1 MNRFLYPHFCFTR
14 ARCLPSPPP
23 HLSLP
28 DSRHADNQNLNP
40 TILGVSHFTLCHQ
53 LMQKKLQTEQCCLLT
68 LLTSSSALISPCSSC
83 DASPFSKLNTWAPAN
98 SAIKSSSEHSLTI
111 HLGFGGQCNYFTS
124 VSEWITQDR
133 AVAPADIQSFQS
145 NPFYDAKALSKNQQF
160 YHHNGFGAV
169 VHLQS
174 KRH

>member
-1 MNRFLYPHFCFTR
+1 MLGWYQRLLGHNESFPLPPFLLYQGKEP
-14 ARCLPSPPP
+14 PSPPP

-83 DASPFSKLNTWAPAN
+83 DASTFSKLNT
-98 SAIKSSSEHSLTI
+98 
-111 HLGFGGQCNYFTS
+111 
-124 VSEWITQDR
+124 
-133 AVAPADIQSFQS
+133 
-145 NPFYDAKALSKNQQF
+145 
-160 YHHNGFGAV
+160 
-169 VHLQS
+169 
-174 KRH
+174 

>member
-98 SAIKSSSEHSLTI
+98 SAIKSSSEHSTDHPSWLWRSVQLFYLCKWMDHTGSCRRSSRYPVLPIQPILWCKSIEQESTILPSQWLRSRSALT
-111 HLGFGGQCNYFTS
+111 
-124 VSEWITQDR
+124 
-133 AVAPADIQSFQS
+133 
-145 NPFYDAKALSKNQQF
+145 K
-160 YHHNGFGAV
+160 
-169 VHLQS
+169 
-174 KRH
+174 